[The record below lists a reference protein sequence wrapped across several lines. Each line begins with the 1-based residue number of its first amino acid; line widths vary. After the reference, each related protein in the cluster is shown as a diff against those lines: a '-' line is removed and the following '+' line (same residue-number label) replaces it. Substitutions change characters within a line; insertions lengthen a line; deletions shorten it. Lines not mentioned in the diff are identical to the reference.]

1 MIMPVA
7 PLSPVA
13 ALNQRYLDLSAE
25 IAALNHE
32 REITKG
38 ELQRACPHEAVAE
51 RPFVPAAGPRNFN
64 HALRLCETCGV
75 EEVGW
80 NYSALATGKVR
91 QVSMEEFYELR
102 DLRGLKTDVKGDEP
116 AQKVEAAA

>member
-13 ALNQRYLDLSAE
+13 AIHQRFMDLSSV

-32 REITKG
+32 REITRG
-38 ELQRACPHEAVAE
+38 SLQRACTHEAVAE

-64 HALRLCETCGV
+64 HALRICETCGV
-75 EEVGW
+75 EEVGVD
-80 NYSALATGKVR
+80 YSALATGKVR

-102 DLRGLKTDVKGDEP
+102 DLRGLKTDVKGAAP
-116 AQKVEAAA
+116 AATVEAAA